1 MRADAVRTRR
11 TPKMG
16 VERSFVR
23 AAYEFSA
30 ARFLTGDGRGAG
42 CGETP
47 VTSMKMPMAAA
58 SLQAM
63 ARIVPSSTRRIARTR
78 ASTWLCAL
86 AFLASGVVSGFAS
99 EPQPG
104 WWKDAVF
111 YEIFVRSFADASTG
125 PLAGDG
131 IGDFQ
136 GLIEKLDHLN
146 DGRGAEGKSLGVT
159 ALWLMP
165 IHPSPS
171 YHGYDVSDYFAVHP
185 EFGDIA
191 LFKKFLAEA
200 HRRGIRVI
208 IDSVL
213 NHASS
218 QHPLFLEAV
227 AERASGAAED
237 KQKMFRFSDVPLELF
252 GPWDQRAWHPVPGGR
267 GGFFY
272 GVFSSDMPDWN
283 FNDPRVTE
291 HHRKAAE
298 FWLKDVG
305 VDGFRLDAVRYFHEV
320 GEALQDTDET
330 RAWLKEF
337 TEYCHEVKP
346 GAFVIGENTARMG
359 EVAKGIRGG
368 AVDSSFEFDLARATI
383 EAVRLRE
390 PRILS
395 RALGQ
400 LDALYAGDAPW
411 ATLLTNH
418 DQERARTQ
426 LGGSESGTR
435 LATKLLFT
443 LPGVVFTYYGEELG
457 MRATKPD
464 PELRTPMPWTSE
476 PPNAG
481 FAKPNVR
488 AWKAPQP
495 EFREVNVA
503 AQIDR
508 PDSMWALYRKL
519 IALNLD
525 STALRR
531 GKRLE
536 VSASEPDVYVQ
547 LREAADEVV
556 LVIGNLD
563 TEPRRGVA
571 LSAAK
576 TPVRANW
583 TMTEEMEEE
592 KVAAPKWTSE
602 GGLQRWQPLG
612 ELAPESVYVVRWRK

>member
-1 MRADAVRTRR
+1 MLERVSFTLRTIRE
-11 TPKMG
+11 G
-16 VERSFVR
+16 
-23 AAYEFSA
+23 AASSEPGP
-30 ARFLTGDGRGAG
+30 RNGGDGAPPFG
-42 CGETP
+42 
-47 VTSMKMPMAAA
+47 
-58 SLQAM
+58 
-63 ARIVPSSTRRIARTR
+63 RT
-78 ASTWLCAL
+78 WI
-86 AFLASGVVSGFAS
+86 GVVIAVAAIATTGSAS
-99 EPQPG
+99 EPEPG

-111 YEIFVRSFADASTG
+111 YEVFVRSFADASTG

-136 GLIEKLDHLN
+136 GLIEKLDYLN

-227 AERASGAAED
+227 AEGAGGATED
-237 KQKMFRFSDVPLELF
+237 KRKMFRFSEVPLELF
-252 GPWDQRAWHPVPGGR
+252 GPWDQRAWHPVPGG
-267 GGFFY
+267 GFYY

-283 FNDPRVTE
+283 FEDPRVTE
-291 HHRKAAE
+291 HHRRAAE

-337 TEYCHEVKP
+337 TEYCHAVKP
-346 GAFVIGENTARMG
+346 GAFVIAENTARMG

-395 RALGQ
+395 RALER
-400 LDALYAGDAPW
+400 LDALYEGEAPW

-426 LGGSESGTR
+426 LGGSESATR

-457 MRATKPD
+457 MQATKPD

-481 FAKPNVR
+481 FARPDVR
-488 AWKAPQP
+488 AWKPPQP

-508 PDSMWALYRKL
+508 PDSMWALYRKFVT
-519 IALNLD
+519 LNLA
-525 STALRR
+525 SSALRQ
-531 GKRLE
+531 GKRIE

-547 LREAADEVV
+547 MREADGEVV
-556 LVIGNLD
+556 LVMGNLGA
-563 TEPRRGVA
+563 EPRRGVE
-571 LSAAK
+571 LSVMK
-576 TPVRANW
+576 SPVRAAW
-583 TMTEEMEEE
+583 TVFEEIEGV
-592 KVAAPKWTSE
+592 KVAPPEWTSA
-602 GGLQRWQPLG
+602 GGFERWRPLA
-612 ELAPESVYVVRWRK
+612 ELAAESVYVVRWRR

>member
-1 MRADAVRTRR
+1 MARLVRPSTRQIARKRALTWMRAATLLV
-11 TPKMG
+11 
-16 VERSFVR
+16 
-23 AAYEFSA
+23 
-30 ARFLTGDGRGAG
+30 
-42 CGETP
+42 
-47 VTSMKMPMAAA
+47 
-58 SLQAM
+58 
-63 ARIVPSSTRRIARTR
+63 
-78 ASTWLCAL
+78 
-86 AFLASGVVSGFAS
+86 SGVASGFAS

-136 GLIEKLDHLN
+136 GLIEKLDYLN
-146 DGRGAEGKSLGVT
+146 DGRGAQGKSLGVT

-200 HRRGIRVI
+200 HKRGIRVI

-227 AERASGAAED
+227 AEGAEAAQED
-237 KQKMFRFSDVPLELF
+237 KRTMFRFSDVPLELF
-252 GPWDQRAWHPVPGGR
+252 GPWDQRAWHPVPGGK
-267 GGFFY
+267 GGFYY
-272 GVFSSDMPDWN
+272 GVFSSEMPDWN
-283 FNDPRVTE
+283 FNDPRVTD
-291 HHRKAAE
+291 HHRRAAA

-320 GEALQDTDET
+320 GEALQDTEET

-337 TEYCHEVKP
+337 TDYCHRVKP

-359 EVAKGIRGG
+359 EVVKSIRGG
-368 AVDSSFEFDLARATI
+368 SVDSSFEFDLARATI
-383 EAVRLRE
+383 ESVRLRE
-390 PRILS
+390 PRILA
-395 RALGQ
+395 RAMERLNV
-400 LDALYAGDAPW
+400 LYEGGAPW

-418 DQERARTQ
+418 DQERAKTQ
-426 LGGSESGTR
+426 LGGSESATR
-435 LATKLLFT
+435 LATKVLFT
-443 LPGVVFTYYGEELG
+443 LPGVIFLYYGEELG
-457 MRATKPD
+457 MQATKPD

-488 AWKAPQP
+488 AWKPPQP
-495 EFREVNVA
+495 EYREVNVA
-503 AQIDR
+503 AQMKA
-508 PDSMWALYRKL
+508 PDSMWALYHKL
-519 IALNLD
+519 VALNLD
-525 STALRR
+525 SAAIRQGTRI
-531 GKRLE
+531 E

-547 LREAADEVV
+547 MREAVGDVV
-556 LVIGNLD
+556 LVIGNFD
-563 TEPRRGVA
+563 DRPRSGVT

-576 TPVRANW
+576 TPVRATW
-583 TMTEEMEEE
+583 RMAEEIEGATIE
-592 KVAAPKWTSE
+592 APKLTDA
-602 GGLQRWQPLG
+602 GGFAQWVPLETLG
-612 ELAPESVYVVRWRK
+612 PESVYVVRWRR

>member
-1 MRADAVRTRR
+1 
-11 TPKMG
+11 
-16 VERSFVR
+16 
-23 AAYEFSA
+23 
-30 ARFLTGDGRGAG
+30 
-42 CGETP
+42 
-47 VTSMKMPMAAA
+47 MAAWVCGAMPIAA
-58 SLQAM
+58 SVQQ
-63 ARIVPSSTRRIARTR
+63 
-78 ASTWLCAL
+78 
-86 AFLASGVVSGFAS
+86 
-99 EPQPG
+99 QPG
-104 WWKDAVF
+104 WWRDAVF
-111 YEIFVRSFADASTG
+111 YEIFVRSFADASSG

-136 GLIEKLDHLN
+136 GLIERLDYLN

-218 QHPLFLEAV
+218 QHPLFLEAL
-227 AERASGAAED
+227 AEGAEVGKD
-237 KQKMFRFSDVPLELF
+237 NKRKMFRFAEVPLELF
-252 GPWDQRAWHPVPGGR
+252 GPWDQRAWHPVPGGK
-267 GGFFY
+267 GGFYY
-272 GVFSSDMPDWN
+272 GVFSSEMPDWN
-283 FNDPRVTE
+283 FDDPRVTE

-298 FWLKDVG
+298 FWLKEIG

-337 TEYCHEVKP
+337 TAYCHELKP
-346 GAFVIGENTARMG
+346 DAFVIAENTARMG

-395 RALGQ
+395 RALER
-400 LDALYAGDAPW
+400 LDALYEGDAPW
-411 ATLLTNH
+411 AALLTNH
-418 DQERARTQ
+418 DQERAKTQ
-426 LGGSESGTR
+426 LGGSESATR
-435 LATKLLFT
+435 LATKILFT
-443 LPGVVFTYYGEELG
+443 LPGTVFLYYGEELG
-457 MRATKPD
+457 MQATKPD

-481 FAKPNVR
+481 FAKPDVR
-488 AWKAPQP
+488 AWKPPQP
-495 EFREVNVA
+495 EFSEVNVA
-503 AQIDR
+503 AQIDQ

-519 IALNLD
+519 VTLNL
-525 STALRR
+525 SSLALRQ
-531 GKRLE
+531 GKRIE
-536 VSASEPDVYVQ
+536 VSASEPDIYVQ
-547 LREAADEVV
+547 MREAEDEVV
-556 LVIGNLD
+556 LVIGNFD
-563 TEPRRGVA
+563 PAPRRGVE
-571 LSAAK
+571 LSAAQ
-576 TPVRANW
+576 TPARTTW
-583 TMTEEMEEE
+583 RMKEEIEGT
-592 KVAAPKWTSE
+592 KIAAPRWTSE
-602 GGLQRWQPLG
+602 GGFERWIPIT
-612 ELAPESVYVVRWRK
+612 ELAPESLYVVRWLK